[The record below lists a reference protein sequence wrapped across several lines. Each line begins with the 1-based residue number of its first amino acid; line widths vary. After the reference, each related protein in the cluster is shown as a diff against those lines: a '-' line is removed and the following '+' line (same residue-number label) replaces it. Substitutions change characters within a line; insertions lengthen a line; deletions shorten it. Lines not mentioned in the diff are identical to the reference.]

1 MFSPRGLTE
10 KIHIL
15 TVKKLSKYFE
25 KLLVEKSIIYSDKLQ
40 NTIQKLLDEMLEA
53 KRNVEVN
60 NDFGLKVFDSFG
72 DESKSEGQFATV
84 SFAYIGGIFKVL
96 KTEELLSNKEYP
108 LVLDAPF
115 SKLDNETRSKVAKVL
130 PNYAPQIII
139 FSKDDLRN
147 EFEEDKIGSV
157 YTIISNDEQNVAEV
171 KEGFFLWK

>member
-1 MFSPRGLTE
+1 MKE
-10 KIHIL
+10 
-15 TVKKLSKYFE
+15 VKKYFE
-25 KLLVEKSIIYSDKLQ
+25 TLLVEKSIIYSEKLQ

-53 KRNVEVN
+53 KRTVEIN
-60 NDFGLKVFDSFG
+60 SDFGLKVFDNFG

-115 SKLDNETRSKVAKVL
+115 SKLDSETRSKVVKVL

-147 EFEEDKIGSV
+147 EFEEDKIGNV
-157 YTIISNDEQNVAEV
+157 YTITSNDEQNVAEV